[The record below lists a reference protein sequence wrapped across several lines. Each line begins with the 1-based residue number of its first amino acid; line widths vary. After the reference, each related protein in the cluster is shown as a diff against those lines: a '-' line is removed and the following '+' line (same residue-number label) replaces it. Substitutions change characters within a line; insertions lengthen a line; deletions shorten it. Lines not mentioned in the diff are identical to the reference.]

1 MVDRWQQLLDELFL
15 ANRMGTG
22 SLVTHDPATPAA
34 VTSMAAITRGG
45 GHA

>member
-15 ANRMGTG
+15 ANRAGAD
-22 SLVTHDPATPAA
+22 SIVTHDPATPAA
-34 VTSMAAITRGG
+34 VTSMAAITRRG